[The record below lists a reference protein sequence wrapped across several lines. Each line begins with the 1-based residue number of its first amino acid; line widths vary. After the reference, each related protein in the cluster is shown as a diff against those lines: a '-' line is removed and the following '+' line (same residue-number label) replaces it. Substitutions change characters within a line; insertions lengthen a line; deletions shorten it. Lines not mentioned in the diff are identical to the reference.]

1 MKGILVLED
10 GRVFEGV
17 AFGAP
22 GQTTGEVVFNTGM
35 TGYQEVL
42 TDASYCGQ
50 IVTMTYPLIG
60 NYGVNPLDF
69 EFASG
74 DPQVRGFIVKELCDQ
89 PSHFQAD
96 QSLNQYLL
104 HHGITGLAGIDTR
117 ALTRHLRIA
126 GTMKGVLATRPDETV
141 LATDAVAALAAEA
154 RSFDMHNHVAQ
165 VTTREAYH
173 LPGEGKRVVVIDTG
187 LKQNILRS
195 MHALGLDLHVV
206 PANAA
211 IGDILALRPDGV
223 HITNGPGDPAD
234 ATATIQTLKDLI
246 AYKQVPL
253 FGICLGHQL
262 MAHAFGAGT
271 YKLKYGHRGA
281 NHPVKDLATG
291 RVYITSQN
299 HGYAVDAASAQ
310 AAGLQITHK
319 NLNDDT
325 VEGLR
330 HESLPVFTVQYHPE
344 AHPGPEENRYLFDR
358 FLALMA

>member
-17 AFGAP
+17 AFGAT

-60 NYGVNPLDF
+60 NYGINPVDF

-74 DPQVRGFIVKELCDQ
+74 QPQVRGFIVKELCGQ
-89 PSHFQAD
+89 PSHFQAE
-96 QSLNQYLL
+96 QSLHQYLL
-104 HHGITGLAGIDTR
+104 RHGITGLAGIDTR
-117 ALTRHLRIA
+117 ALTRHLRTA
-126 GTMKGVLATRPDETV
+126 GTMKGVLATRPD
-141 LATDAVAALAAEA
+141 DADLSPAEVAALTAAAAGFE
-154 RSFDMHNHVAQ
+154 MHDHVAR
-165 VTTREAYH
+165 VTTQRPYH
-173 LPGEGKRVVVIDTG
+173 LPGEGKRVVVLDTG

-195 MHALGLDLHVV
+195 LQAAGCDIHVL
-206 PANAA
+206 PAQATAA
-211 IGDILALRPDGV
+211 EILALRPDGV
-223 HITNGPGDPAD
+223 HVTNGPGDPAD
-234 ATATIQTLKDLI
+234 ALRTIQTLKDLV
-246 AYKQVPL
+246 AYQQVPL

-262 MAHAFGAGT
+262 MALALGAT
-271 YKLKYGHRGA
+271 TFKLKYGHRGA

-299 HGYAVDAASAQ
+299 HGYAVDAASAG
-310 AAGLQITHK
+310 AAGLEITHR

-330 HESLPVFTVQYHPE
+330 HKGLPVFTVQYHPE
-344 AHPGPEENRYLFDR
+344 AHPGPEENRYLFER
-358 FLALMA
+358 FLAMMA